1 MMLQV
6 HSLSSRGRYRES
18 FDFFWNMGAE
28 LSLKNLVPR
37 FVGLTATL
45 RPEDVADVLKRQSIQ
60 SAVVFRVSCYREELN
75 FQFNTLMTEHST
87 VRTAVSLAISRANQ
101 TKVLIYGTTVKICEM
116 IGDLLRIEFKG

>member
-6 HSLSSRGRYRES
+6 HSLCSRGRYRES
-18 FDFFWNMGAE
+18 FDSFWNMGAE
-28 LSLKNLVPR
+28 LSLKKLVPR

-75 FQFNTLMTEHST
+75 FQFNTLTTEDST
-87 VRTAVSLAISRANQ
+87 IRSAVSLAISRANQ
-101 TKVLIYGTTVKICEM
+101 TKVLIYGTTLKICEM